1 MPTTYRKRS
10 ASTTK
15 RSAKYVKLSDL
26 EQKYHFT
33 QASPTIL
40 ANSTNIQALGAIPNG
55 TGANQKI
62 GYKVRVKSIE
72 VYGSLGANGSAPLST
87 SCALVLGKPSTAS
100 TVGDY
105 VGPFPTPETA
115 SKLAGAINGGPMCGG
130 GPAFHFK
137 HTFSGSGMLL
147 EFDREAPNAP
157 QNFAPQIIFTN
168 PSATNQVVYFAC
180 KVLFTD
186 A

>member
-26 EQKYHFT
+26 EQKYHFVT
-33 QASPTIL
+33 ANPTVL
-40 ANSTNIQALGAIPNG
+40 ANTTTVQNLAVIGNG

-62 GYKVRVKSIE
+62 GYKIRIKSIE

-87 SCALVLGKPSTAS
+87 SASLVLLKPSTAS

-115 SKLAGAINGGPMCGG
+115 TKLAGAINGGPMCGG
-130 GPAFHFK
+130 GPSFHFK
-137 HTFSGSGMLL
+137 HTFSGSGMML
-147 EFDREAPNAP
+147 EFDRESTTQPINMGPA
-157 QNFAPQIIFTN
+157 IVFTN
-168 PSATNQVVYFAC
+168 PSAGNQNVYYVC
-180 KVLFTD
+180 KIMFTD

>member
-33 QASPTIL
+33 TANPTVL
-40 ANSTNIQALGAIPNG
+40 ANSSTVQSLAVIGNG
-55 TGANQKI
+55 TGATQKI
-62 GYKVRVKSIE
+62 GYKIRIKSIE

-87 SCALVLGKPSTAS
+87 SASLVLLKPTTAS
-100 TVGDY
+100 SVGDY

-115 SKLAGAINGGPMCGG
+115 TKLAGAINGGPMCGG
-130 GPAFHFK
+130 GPSFHFK
-137 HTFSGSGMLL
+137 HTFPGAGLLL
-147 EFDREAPNAP
+147 EYDRESTTSP
-157 QNFAPQIIFTN
+157 QNTAPAMVFTN
-168 PSATNQVVYFAC
+168 PSAGNQNVYYVC
-180 KVLFTD
+180 KIMFTD